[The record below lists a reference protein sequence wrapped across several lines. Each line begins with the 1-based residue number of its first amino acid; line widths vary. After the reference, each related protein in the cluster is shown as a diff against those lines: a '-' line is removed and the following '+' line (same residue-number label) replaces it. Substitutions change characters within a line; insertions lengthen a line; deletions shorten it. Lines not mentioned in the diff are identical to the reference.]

1 MTRFTYRLNVELGIY
16 PIVFVPILLSKIVIK
31 IFCKTILFY
40 QNFLDINDPVHD
52 YQNVLQI
59 LSLTLIKYIRFR
71 KKYFILT
78 SILLRES
85 YSHWVCLKN
94 SEHYH
99 IWYSSKLE
107 FLLREV
113 VSLCNPFI

>member
-1 MTRFTYRLNVELGIY
+1 MT
-16 PIVFVPILLSKIVIK
+16 
-31 IFCKTILFY
+31 
-40 QNFLDINDPVHD
+40 PVHD
-52 YQNVLQI
+52 YQNFLHI

-78 SILLRES
+78 SILFRES
-85 YSHWVCLKN
+85 YSRWVCLKN

-99 IWYSSKLE
+99 IWYSNKLE

-113 VSLCNPFI
+113 VSLCYPFIYNAKFGIVNDINYGTPFYIIFS